1 VDINALVHL
10 PVLSVRQPWASY
22 IAGGLK
28 SIELRSW
35 ASEYRGW
42 LWIHASRQPDLE
54 AMNLFKL
61 NASEFPTGG
70 LVGIAY
76 LAACA
81 LIETPGKWIALR
93 NEHRSPGSFSPGTY
107 GWRFRDTV
115 ALREKIT
122 SRGELR
128 LFSLDAPTQARVS
141 HELASSAQH
150 SEFVD
155 TAADLPAA

>member
-1 VDINALVHL
+1 LDINALVHL

-22 IAGGLK
+22 IASGLK

-54 AMNLFKL
+54 AMSVFNL
-61 NASEFPTGG
+61 NATEFPTGG
-70 LVGIAY
+70 LLGIAY
-76 LAACA
+76 LASCS
-81 LIETPGKWIALR
+81 LIGTTGEWIALR
-93 NEHRSPGSFSPGTY
+93 NEHRSPGQFTPGTY

-115 ALREKIT
+115 ALREKIA

-128 LFSLDAPTQARVS
+128 LFSLDGATQERVTA
-141 HELASSAQH
+141 ELKASPQH

-155 TAADLPAA
+155 TAADLPGP